1 MIRILIVEDDQEI
14 SGLLERYLHKEGM
27 ECVRVGNGLEA
38 KEAFERQGPFQ
49 LVLLDLMLPGLDGLE
64 VLRRIRAV
72 SYVPVLIMTAKDG
85 ETDKIIGLGSGA
97 DDYIIKPFSIFEI
110 VARSKA
116 LVRRYTDFAAAPLPG
131 QKDSHL
137 SCGDLVIDPEQ
148 CSVLQNGISL
158 GLTATEFQ
166 IVYLLASHPKKVFTR
181 ENLYTR
187 IWGEDYA
194 GAGAENTISVHIRRL
209 RSKIEED
216 PSTPR
221 RILTVWGMGY
231 KWGEA

>member
-1 MIRILIVEDDQEI
+1 MIRILVIEDDQEI
-14 SGLLERYLHKEGM
+14 SGLLERYFHKEGM
-27 ECVRVGNGLEA
+27 DCVRIGNGLEA
-38 KEAFERQGPFQ
+38 KAAFERNGPFQ
-49 LVLLDLMLPGLDGLE
+49 LVLLDLMLPGMDGLE

-97 DDYIIKPFSIFEI
+97 DDYIIKPFSIFELI
-110 VARSKA
+110 ARAKA
-116 LVRRYTDFAAAPLPG
+116 LIRRYIDFSADPLLEQSNPYI
-131 QKDSHL
+131 
-137 SCGDLVIDPEQ
+137 SCGDLLIDPEQ
-148 CSVLQNGISL
+148 CSVLQNGVSL

-194 GAGAENTISVHIRRL
+194 GTGAENTISVHIRRL

-216 PSTPR
+216 PSMPR
-221 RILTVWGMGY
+221 HIITVWGMGY
-231 KWGEA
+231 KWGEI